1 METLKKKC
9 EICPKLTKKHQT
21 DVIDVVDV
29 TPFSN
34 ISIVDFNQINVSWV

>member
-1 METLKKKC
+1 MSKVNKKT
-9 EICPKLTKKHQT
+9 PD

-34 ISIVDFNQINVSWV
+34 VSIVDFNQINVSWV